1 MRVRSQEARLQASR
15 TMVAMSTR
23 KMAKKTAVAHPD
35 SRSGSAA
42 DVPVESAFGEVVDLI
57 RVRGSAP
64 TRL

>member
-1 MRVRSQEARLQASR
+1 
-15 TMVAMSTR
+15 MVAMSTR